1 MNKPITKMDY
11 TPIQLVIPLV
21 LTKIINISD
30 PVYSFNEVMNHMD
43 LNKYFTARTC
53 KLGRPAYDRR
63 TLLRLVL
70 FAFMEEGYNSL
81 RHIEKLCRNDIR
93 FLYLL
98 GNMPAPSHT
107 TIMEFINNELTES
120 LDEIFNDINR
130 YIFQKEDVDLQHV
143 YLDGTK
149 VRANAHRYSWV
160 WKKTCTR
167 MIEQTFEK
175 LTSTIQEIN
184 DEVLC
189 YFNVKIGTREKYTI
203 DYVETIME
211 QFREVTSINPEA
223 FVHGKGHRKTKEQKL
238 YEKLQEH
245 HKTLICNDLQSTG

>member
-1 MNKPITKMDY
+1 MDY
-11 TPIQLVIPLV
+11 TPIQLVIPLE

-211 QFREVTSINPEA
+211 QFREVASIDPET

>member
-1 MNKPITKMDY
+1 MDY
-11 TPIQLVIPLV
+11 TPIQLVIPLE

-107 TIMEFINNELTES
+107 TSRSAACLSGWHES
-120 LDEIFNDINR
+120 AR
-130 YIFQKEDVDLQHV
+130 Q
-143 YLDGTK
+143 
-149 VRANAHRYSWV
+149 
-160 WKKTCTR
+160 C
-167 MIEQTFEK
+167 
-175 LTSTIQEIN
+175 
-184 DEVLC
+184 
-189 YFNVKIGTREKYTI
+189 
-203 DYVETIME
+203 
-211 QFREVTSINPEA
+211 TSIQLGLEKDLYSNDRTD
-223 FVHGKGHRKTKEQKL
+223 VRKTDEYDPGDQ
-238 YEKLQEH
+238 
-245 HKTLICNDLQSTG
+245 

>member
-11 TPIQLVIPLV
+11 TPIQLVIPLE

-93 FLYLL
+93 SAACLSGWHESARQCPPIQLGLEKELYP
-98 GNMPAPSHT
+98 NDRKDIRKA
-107 TIMEFINNELTES
+107 
-120 LDEIFNDINR
+120 DEYDPGD
-130 YIFQKEDVDLQHV
+130 Q
-143 YLDGTK
+143 
-149 VRANAHRYSWV
+149 
-160 WKKTCTR
+160 
-167 MIEQTFEK
+167 
-175 LTSTIQEIN
+175 
-184 DEVLC
+184 
-189 YFNVKIGTREKYTI
+189 
-203 DYVETIME
+203 
-211 QFREVTSINPEA
+211 
-223 FVHGKGHRKTKEQKL
+223 
-238 YEKLQEH
+238 
-245 HKTLICNDLQSTG
+245 